1 MPKCDHQIWPWP
13 WSWPRIFK
21 VKYGICF
28 ILAKNYPIAT
38 KLKAN
43 LLFVLQALNVT
54 MRFDLDHDLDL
65 NFPRSNMKFAMSQPK
80 MIRLPQNE
88 KQTYR
93 LNSRHQ
99 MQSLGLILAMTLT
112 LDIQGQILNSR
123 ISGIGGPIDIEQ
135 KGVIHD
141 RDCDL
146 LLTKMRCKDLPDS
159 DRGDFRCRRAVN
171 SSSLIIIMPKG
182 FTQKGAWY
190 QMAIEVIFVNFGITA
205 EVSEQTS
212 QQLWT
217 WIIYMWGW
225 GWGWGLC

>member
-1 MPKCDHQIWPWP
+1 MTLTWTLDFGRFSLWPWP
-13 WSWPRIFK
+13 WIFK

-28 ILAKNYPIAT
+28 ISAENGPIDT

-54 MRFDLDHDLDL
+54 MRFDLGHDLDL

-88 KQTYR
+88 NQTYW

-112 LDIQGQILNSR
+112 LDFQGQILNSR
-123 ISGIGGPIDIEQ
+123 ISGIGGPINIEQ

-171 SSSLIIIMPKG
+171 SSSLIII
-182 FTQKGAWY
+182 
-190 QMAIEVIFVNFGITA
+190 IT
-205 EVSEQTS
+205 
-212 QQLWT
+212 
-217 WIIYMWGW
+217 
-225 GWGWGLC
+225 